1 METQNTNRNPK
12 VLLVEDE
19 KIIQMVHSS
28 LLRKLGCEVEL
39 AENGEQAL
47 KKFGN
52 GFDVILM
59 DIGLP
64 DMRGSQVAAE
74 IRRSESGKRT
84 PIVAVTAYTGDDIDG
99 ECTAAGMD
107 AIYNKPVTD
116 DTMKKILVQFAHF
129 ASEQD

>member
-1 METQNTNRNPK
+1 MKTQNTNRNPK

-19 KIIQMVHSS
+19 KIIQMVHMAI
-28 LLRKLGCEVEL
+28 LKKLGCEVDL

-47 KKFGN
+47 KQFSKGY
-52 GFDVILM
+52 DVILM

-64 DMRGSQVAAE
+64 DMRGSKIASE

-84 PIVAVTAYTGDDIDG
+84 PIVAVTAYTGDEIDN
-99 ECTAAGMD
+99 ECTTAGMD

-116 DTMKKILVQFAHF
+116 DTMKKILNLFGHCLI
-129 ASEQD
+129 